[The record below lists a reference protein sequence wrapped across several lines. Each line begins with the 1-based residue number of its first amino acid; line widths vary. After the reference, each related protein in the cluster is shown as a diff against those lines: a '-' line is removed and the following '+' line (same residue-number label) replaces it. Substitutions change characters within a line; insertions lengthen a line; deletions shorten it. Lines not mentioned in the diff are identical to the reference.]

1 MPLDDREKNF
11 EKALSSRLQAT
22 CPDAETLAAYHERAL
37 APDEMISWKKHIASC
52 TGCQEVLA
60 QLEHTDELVLR
71 DEQELTVAAAMSR
84 RLVSGV
90 KPAAPL
96 PMPAM
101 RVPQGG
107 RSWRWAAPA
116 GAIAAGLLVWVF
128 VREMTPPKVAPQP
141 AKTTIAENRTPAPPP
156 PVTDQFGRSR
166 ETAPQSAASPR
177 VEQRASTA
185 LKEIEPKRR
194 DYDDR
199 KDAVGQAQTSPV
211 PAQAA
216 PPPVFSA
223 DAAKQAEID
232 NGLRDQAVAAVNEKK
247 EGANGELDQFT
258 QQTQRQQQQ
267 RQQSEA
273 ASAPAAAPTEE
284 ALRKTQQNQVATA
297 VGGRLIT
304 SEVAGQAKQ
313 ERNYQKLKA
322 GALVPVVSS
331 DGKSIWRFGDDGSI
345 SNSQDKGL
353 HWQAQNSGV
362 TAQIVM
368 GSAPTSQVCW
378 AVGTGGTILRTIDG
392 GAHWTKIASPI
403 SSDLGSVQATDET
416 HARIWDL
423 SKKLGYE
430 TSDAGATWNQITDQ

>member
-1 MPLDDREKNF
+1 MEAAMPLDDREKNF

-141 AKTTIAENRTPAPPP
+141 ATTTIADNRTPAPPP
-156 PVTDQFGRSR
+156 PVTDQLAISR
-166 ETAPQSAASPR
+166 ETPPQSAASPR

-194 DYDDR
+194 DYDR
-199 KDAVGQAQTSPV
+199 KDAAAQAQTL
-211 PAQAA
+211 PAPTQAA
-216 PPPVFSA
+216 PPPVVSA
-223 DAAKQAEID
+223 DVAKQAETN
-232 NGLRDQAVAAVNEKK
+232 NGLRDQAVAAANEKK
-247 EGANGELDQFT
+247 EAADAELGQFMK
-258 QQTQRQQQQ
+258 QQ
-267 RQQSEA
+267 RQA
-273 ASAPAAAPTEE
+273 ASAPASAPTEE
-284 ALRKTQQNQVATA
+284 ALRKTQQNQVAKS

-322 GALVPVVSS
+322 GSLIPVISS
-331 DGKSIWRFGDDGSI
+331 DGKSVWRFGDDGSI
-345 SNSQDKGL
+345 SNSQDQGR
-353 HWQAQNSGV
+353 HWQSQTSGV
-362 TAQIVM
+362 AAQILA
-368 GSAPTSQVCW
+368 GSAPTDQVCW
-378 AVGTGGTILRTIDG
+378 AVGTGGTILRTLDG
-392 GAHWTKIASPI
+392 GAHWTKISSPI
-403 SSDLGSVQATDET
+403 SSDLGAVQASDDS
-416 HARIWDL
+416 HAQIWDL
-423 SKKLGYE
+423 SRQLSYE
-430 TSDAGATWNQITDQ
+430 TRDGGTTWKQIAHQ